1 MTPTTAPSGPLNGIR
16 ILEVSHMLAGPYC
29 GMLLADLGAEV
40 IKIEAPGKGDIG
52 RQIGPHFI
60 GPHNAYFASLNRNK
74 RSISLDL
81 NSESGRQR
89 LGELAADSHALI
101 TNVRPAAIRKLGL
114 TYEALRHYNANI
126 VCLALTG
133 FGLDGPFAEKPAY
146 DYVIQALAGVM
157 AMTGDPAGPPVKTG
171 YSVVDNSAGIMG
183 ALGLTAKLVGGQ
195 GGQVDVSLY
204 DTMLS
209 QLNYLAGAYLNADQK
224 AQRYP
229 GGGHPYI
236 VPAQIFPTLDG
247 HLALFITHDGFWADF
262 CREIGRGEWISDP
275 RYATMSAR
283 TANREAVIADIQA
296 ILATAP
302 TDSWV
307 ERLAPLGVV
316 VAGVQSLEEA
326 LESELTRSRQM
337 VITVPTPH
345 GEIRMVGNPI
355 KLPGQPTHYT
365 PPPLLNED
373 ADPFETIMDWQA
385 DVSHNTS
392 GG

>member
-1 MTPTTAPSGPLNGIR
+1 MNDATHAQGPLAGIR

-40 IKIEAPGKGDIG
+40 IKIEAPGQGDIG
-52 RQIGPHFI
+52 RQIGPNYI

-74 RSISLDL
+74 HSLCLDL
-81 NSESGRQR
+81 TSEAGKGR
-89 LGELAADSHALI
+89 LAELVASSHALL
-101 TNVRPAAIRKLGL
+101 TNIRPAAIRKLGL
-114 TYEALRHYNANI
+114 TYDALRMHNDKL

-133 FGLDGPFAEKPAY
+133 YGLDGPFADKPAY

-157 AMTGDPAGPPVKTG
+157 AMTGDPDGPPVKTG

-183 ALGLTAKLVGGQ
+183 ALGLTAKLVEGR

-209 QLNYLAGAYLNADQK
+209 QLNYLASAYLNAGQK
-224 AQRYP
+224 VERYP

-236 VPAQIFPTLDG
+236 VPAQIFATRDG

-262 CREIGRGEWISDP
+262 CREIGHPEWIDDP
-275 RYATMSAR
+275 RRSTMEAR
-283 TANREAVIADIQA
+283 AANRERVVDDIQA
-296 ILATAP
+296 VLATGT

-307 ERLAPLGVV
+307 DRLSPLGVV
-316 VAGVQSLEEA
+316 VAGVQSLETA
-326 LESELTRSRQM
+326 LESALTQSREM
-337 VITVPTPH
+337 VVSVPTSH

-355 KLPGQPTHYT
+355 KLPDQPPHYG
-365 PPPLLNED
+365 PPPLLDED
-373 ADPFETIMDWQA
+373 SEPLQGRRWDIRSHH
-385 DVSHNTS
+385 DVN

>member
-1 MTPTTAPSGPLNGIR
+1 MNAPDASRGPLAGIR
-16 ILEVSHMLAGPYC
+16 ILEVTHMLAGPYC

-52 RQIGPHFI
+52 RQIGPNYI

-74 RSISLDL
+74 RSVSLDL
-81 NSESGRQR
+81 TSDEGQRQ
-89 LGELAADSHALI
+89 LGELAATSHALI

-114 TYEALRHYNANI
+114 SYEALHHHNERL

-133 FGLDGPFAEKPAY
+133 FGLEGPFAEKPAY

-183 ALGLTAKLVGGQ
+183 ALGLTAKLVEGK

-204 DTMLS
+204 DTMIS
-209 QLNYLAGAYLNADQK
+209 QLNYLASAYLNAGQK

-236 VPAQIFPTLDG
+236 VPAQIFATRDG

-262 CREIGRGEWISDP
+262 CHEVGRSEWVTDP
-275 RYATMSAR
+275 RYATMTAR
-283 TANREAVIADIQA
+283 TANREAVIADVQA
-296 ILATAP
+296 VLAERN
-302 TDSWV
+302 TDEWV
-307 ERLAPLGVV
+307 SRLSPLGVV
-316 VAGVQSLEEA
+316 VAGVQSLEDA

-337 VITVPTPH
+337 IVSVPTAH
-345 GEIRMVGNPI
+345 GELRLVGNPI
-355 KLPGQPTHYT
+355 KLQGQPTHYA
-365 PPPLLNED
+365 PPPLLDED
-373 ADPFETIMDWQA
+373 AQSLDELDWQLQVHPNA
-385 DVSHNTS
+385 R

>member
-1 MTPTTAPSGPLNGIR
+1 MNQNAAPSGPLNGIR

-40 IKIEAPGKGDIG
+40 IKIEAPGIGDIG

-74 RSISLDL
+74 RSVSLDL
-81 NSESGRQR
+81 TSEAGQKR
-89 LGELAADSHALI
+89 LGELASNSHALL
-101 TNVRPAAIRKLGL
+101 TNMRPAAVRKLGL
-114 TYEALRHYNANI
+114 TYDALRKHNNKIA
-126 VCLALTG
+126 CLALTG
-133 FGLDGPFAEKPAY
+133 FGLEGPFAEKPAY

-157 AMTGDPAGPPVKTG
+157 AMTGDPNGPPVKTG

-183 ALGLTAKLVGGQ
+183 ALGLTAKLVEGK

-209 QLNYLAGAYLNADQK
+209 QLNYLAGAYLNAGQK

-236 VPAQIFPTLDG
+236 VPAQIFPTSDG
-247 HLALFITHDGFWADF
+247 HVALFITHDGFWADF
-262 CREIGRGEWISDP
+262 CREIDREEWITDP
-275 RYATMSAR
+275 RYATMAGR
-283 TANREAVIADIQA
+283 TANREAVIADVQA
-296 ILATAP
+296 VLLRDS
-302 TDSWV
+302 TDRWIT
-307 ERLAPLGVV
+307 RLAPLGVV
-316 VAGVQSLEEA
+316 VAGVQSLEDA

-337 VITVPTPH
+337 VVTVPTAH
-345 GEIRMVGNPI
+345 GDIRMVGNPI
-355 KLPGQPTHYT
+355 KIQGQPSYYG
-365 PPPLLNED
+365 PPPLLDED
-373 ADPFETIMDWQA
+373 ADQLSELDWHIQA
-385 DVSHNTS
+385 PHTPR

>member
-1 MTPTTAPSGPLNGIR
+1 MTQTATPSGPLSGIR

-74 RSISLDL
+74 RSVSLDL
-81 NSESGRQR
+81 TSEAGQQR
-89 LGELAADSHALI
+89 LGELAASSHALI

-114 TYEALRHYNANI
+114 TYEALRRHNEKI

-157 AMTGDPAGPPVKTG
+157 AMTGDPDGPPVKTG

-183 ALGLTAKLVGGQ
+183 ALGLAAKLVEGK

-209 QLNYLAGAYLNADQK
+209 QLNYLAGAYLNAGQK

-236 VPAQIFPTLDG
+236 VPAQIFPTRDG

-262 CREIGRGEWISDP
+262 CREIDREAWITDP
-275 RYATMSAR
+275 RYATMTAR
-283 TANREAVIADIQA
+283 TANREAVIADVQA
-296 ILATAP
+296 VLATGS

-307 ERLAPLGVV
+307 TRLAPLGVV
-316 VAGVQSLEEA
+316 VAGVQSLEDA
-326 LESELTRSRQM
+326 LESELTRSREM
-337 VITVPTPH
+337 VVSVPTAH

-355 KLPGQPTHYT
+355 KLQGQPTQYGA
-365 PPPLLNED
+365 PPLLDED
-373 ADPFETIMDWQA
+373 AGQLTELGWRIDPSNN
-385 DVSHNTS
+385 VR